1 MNYGQNRK
9 HYSIG
14 DAEEIILQAT
24 PKNLVF
30 TRHSFRR
37 ETKRN
42 INETYIKKAILELD
56 YLDITRDDRNNEFK
70 LYYPSETHDNKELI
84 IVIAIDD
91 NENVINVVIKEKREW
106 DIMSKIYFVFM
117 VIFVSLVFYIVIYRY
132 VNKDKIIENVKN
144 NQNNVVVENTIE

>member
-1 MNYGQNRK
+1 MSYGQNRK

-24 PKNLVF
+24 PKNLIF

-42 INETYIKKAILELD
+42 ISETYIKKAILELD

-70 LYYPSETHDNKELI
+70 LYYPSETRDNKELI

-91 NENVINVVIKEKREW
+91 NENVIIQSVWEEKRY
-106 DIMSKIYFVFM
+106 K
-117 VIFVSLVFYIVIYRY
+117 
-132 VNKDKIIENVKN
+132 
-144 NQNNVVVENTIE
+144 